1 LNPAR
6 IFITRPVMTTLVMC
20 SVLIFGAM
28 AYFKLPVS
36 ALPSVDFPTVE
47 VRASLA
53 GANPETMA
61 SAVATPLEKQLSAI
75 AGLSSMTSTSGLGST
90 RITLQFDLDRSID
103 GAAQDVQSAISAAQR
118 NLPSDMSSPPTFR
131 KVNPADSP
139 ILYLA
144 IYSPTL
150 RLSDVDEYAESLLA
164 QRISMVSGVA
174 QVMVYGAQKYAV
186 RIQLDPEAMASRGIG
201 VDEVAEAVRKG
212 NVNMP
217 VGVVAGTA
225 REYTVR
231 SSGQLMDAAAYR
243 PLVVAWRNGSA
254 VRLDEIGKVEDSV
267 DESRRRN
274 WFNGQPGMVLA
285 VQRQPGSNTV
295 QVSEAIQALLP
306 VFRAQLPAA
315 VKLDVL
321 YDRAESIKESVNEVK
336 FTLGL
341 TVVLVVLVI
350 FVFLRNLRATIIPS
364 LALPLSVVG
373 SFMVMYLFDFSLNN
387 ISLMALTL
395 SVGFVVDDA
404 IVMLENVIRHR
415 EMGKPAFQAAMDGS
429 HEIGWTIISM
439 TVSLAAVFI
448 PVLFMG
454 GVVGRLFHEFAVTI
468 SAAILISGMVSLSLT
483 PMLCN
488 YMLRSDTGH
497 GTHGRFYRLTEQGFE
512 RLRSAYERTLR
523 FTIRHRRLTMAFSM
537 LLLVLTAY
545 LFAVI
550 PKGFLPNEDAGQ
562 IRITT
567 EAEQGVPFD
576 VMTERQMELA
586 KIVASDPAVDSYMSV
601 VGAGG
606 PNSSGNAG
614 RLILRLKPR
623 DEREE
628 INVIVKRLKANLSK
642 VPGIK
647 SVVSVPPPVR
657 IGGRSSKGQYQ
668 YTLQSQDTDEL
679 NRYALLLEEKLAT
692 IPGLQDVSSDLELR
706 NPQLRVEIDRDRAAA
721 LGISAYQIEDAL
733 ATAYGNRKVST
744 IYAANN
750 SYDVIMELDSRFQ
763 SGPDALKQLY
773 VRSSSG
779 KLIPLE
785 TLTSRSLGVGPQ
797 SVNHSGQLPSA
808 TISFNLMPGASL
820 GTAVAEV
827 ERMALESLPDTIT
840 TSFQGE
846 AQAFQE
852 SMSGFWMLL
861 GVSILVIYMVLGV
874 LYESFIHPLTILSG
888 LPSAGAGALLTLMLF
903 GLDLDIY
910 GFVGVIMLIGIVKK
924 NAIMMIDFALDNQRR
939 EGSGAEDAIFAGALV
954 RFRPIMMTTMA
965 ALMGTLPIAMG
976 MGAGAEARR
985 PLGLAVV
992 GGLLVSQLLTLY
1004 FTPVYYIYL
1013 DKLQNRVQRIF
1024 GGGNGKGAASLKA

>member
-1 LNPAR
+1 MNPAR
-6 IFITRPVMTTLVMC
+6 IFIARPVMTTLVML
-20 SVLIFGAM
+20 SVIIFGAM
-28 AYFKLPVS
+28 AYTRLPVS

-61 SAVATPLEKQLSAI
+61 SAVATPLEKELSAI
-75 AGLSSMTSTSGLGST
+75 AGLTSLTSTSSLGST
-90 RITLQFDLDRSID
+90 RITLQFDLDRNID
-103 GAAQDVQSAISAAQR
+103 AAAQDVQSAISAASR
-118 NLPSDMSSPPTFR
+118 KLPSDMSSPPTFR

-144 IYSPTL
+144 IHSQTL
-150 RLSDVDEYAESLLA
+150 RLSDVNEYAETLLA
-164 QRISMVSGVA
+164 QRISMISGVA

-186 RIQLDPEAMASRGIG
+186 RIQLDPESMASRGLG
-201 VDEVAEAVRKG
+201 VDEVAEAVRTG
-212 NVNMP
+212 NVNLP
-217 VGVVAGTA
+217 VGVVAGEA

-243 PLVVAWRNGSA
+243 PLVVAWRNGSP
-254 VRLDEIGKVEDSV
+254 VRLDEIGQVVDSV

-274 WFNGQPGMVLA
+274 WYNDQPGMILA

-295 QVSEAIQALLP
+295 QVSEEIKDLLP
-306 VFRAQLPAA
+306 IFRAQLPVA

-336 FTLGL
+336 FTLVL
-341 TVVLVVLVI
+341 TVFLVVLVI
-350 FVFLRNLRATIIPS
+350 FLFLRNLRATIIPS

-373 SFMVMYLFDFSLNN
+373 AFVVMYMFGFSLNN

-404 IVMLENVIRHR
+404 IVMLENIIRHR
-415 EMGKPAFQAAMDGS
+415 EMGKPAYQAAMDGS

-488 YMLRSDTGH
+488 YMLRTDSGH
-497 GTHGRFYRLTEQGFE
+497 SSQGRFYRRTEQAFE
-512 RLRSAYERTLR
+512 LMRSAYERTLR
-523 FTIRHRRLTMAFSM
+523 FTLRHRRMTMAFS
-537 LLLVLTAY
+537 LFLLVLTAY

-550 PKGFLPNEDAGQ
+550 PKGFLPNEDTGQ

-567 EAEQGVPFD
+567 EAEQGIPFAI
-576 VMTERQMELA
+576 MTERQQLLA
-586 KIVASDPAVDSYMSV
+586 KIVAADPAVESYMSV

-606 PNSSGNAG
+606 PNGSANAG
-614 RLILRLKPR
+614 RFILRLRPR
-623 DEREE
+623 DERGN
-628 INVIVKRLKANLSK
+628 IDGIVKRLRTSLGK

-647 SVVSVPPPVR
+647 SIVSVPPPVR

-679 NRYALLLEEKLAT
+679 NRYALLLEERLAD
-692 IPGLQDVSSDLELR
+692 IPGLQDVSGDMELR
-706 NPQLRVEIDRDRAAA
+706 NPQVRIQIDRDRAAA
-721 LGISAYQIEDAL
+721 LGITAFQIEDAL

-744 IYAANN
+744 IYAATN
-750 SYDVIMELDSRFQ
+750 SYDVIMELDPRFQ

-773 VRSSSG
+773 VRSNSG
-779 KLIPLE
+779 KLISLE

-808 TISFNLMPGASL
+808 TISFNLLPGASL

-827 ERMALESLPDTIT
+827 ERLSMELLPDTIT

-852 SMSGFWMLL
+852 SMNGFWMLL
-861 GVSILVIYMVLGV
+861 GVSILVIYIVLGI

-924 NAIMMIDFALDNQRR
+924 NAIMMIDFALDNQRTA
-939 EGSGAEDAIFAGALV
+939 GKTAQDAIFEGALV

-1013 DKLQNRVQRIF
+1013 DKLQGRIQGLF
-1024 GGGNGKGAASLKA
+1024 NGAGEIPKSVDRA